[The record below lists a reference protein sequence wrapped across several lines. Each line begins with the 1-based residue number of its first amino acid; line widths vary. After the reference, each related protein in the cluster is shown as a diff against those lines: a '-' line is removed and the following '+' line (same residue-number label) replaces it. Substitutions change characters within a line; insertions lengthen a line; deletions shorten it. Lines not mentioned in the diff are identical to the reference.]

1 MAINMTRFSHV
12 IIITLVF
19 LLTQGSSLAKSPS
32 IKPGETI
39 KGIQAEGA
47 CAIVEMSAEQSQ
59 LTALQRARAA
69 AIEQAAGV
77 SVTSGTLVTNYA
89 VAADFIKTYARGFII
104 KEKVTWLPLGQ
115 YQKDASVAPI
125 PEYRV
130 RITADVYV
138 PPKTKASVG
147 LKAKLNN
154 TVFRSGEKATFSLKA
169 AKSARF
175 AAFNIMAD
183 DRVAMIFPNIHAS
196 DNLIPPGREITFPTK
211 DARIALEVQTLPGHQ
226 RDAEAYLLIAW
237 DSAVDIRI
245 MELFPE
251 TEPLGVSEF
260 FVKLAEIADR
270 IEDTILPYEV
280 VGGQQ
285 SGAELESPAYR

>member
-1 MAINMTRFSHV
+1 MVINMTRVAHV
-12 IIITLVF
+12 IIVALVF
-19 LLTQGSSLAKSPS
+19 LLALGPSLARSAS
-32 IKPGETI
+32 IKSGETI
-39 KGIQAEGA
+39 KDVVAEGA
-47 CAIVEMSAEQSQ
+47 CAIVGMSAEQSQ

-77 SVTSGTLVTNYA
+77 SVTSSTLVTNFA
-89 VAADFIKTYARGFII
+89 VAADFIKTYSRGFII
-104 KEKVTWLPLGQ
+104 KEKITWLPLGQ

-130 RITADVYV
+130 RITADIYV
-138 PPKTKASVG
+138 PQKAKASVG

-154 TVFRSGEKATFSLKA
+154 TVFRSGDKATFSLKA

-183 DRVAMIFPNIHAS
+183 DRVAMIFPNIHES
-196 DNLIPPGREITFPTK
+196 DNLIPPGKEMTFPAK
-211 DARIALEVQTLPGHQ
+211 DAKIELEVQTLPGHQ

-237 DSAVDIRI
+237 DSSVDIKI
-245 MELFPE
+245 MELFQE

-260 FVKLAEIADR
+260 FGKLAEIADR

-280 VGGQQ
+280 VGGK
-285 SGAELESPAYR
+285 